1 MSKNSQVISYRL
13 SEEEVEALRQYQRSE
28 ESLNQAAQRLLREA
42 LKLSTASTTT
52 STASLSTLSTVD
64 VDSRITVQLAPLQE
78 KIAQLET
85 ALGEFAA

>member
-13 SEEEVEALRQYQRSE
+13 SEVEVEALRQYQRSE

-52 STASLSTLSTVD
+52 STASLSTMSTVD
-64 VDSRITVQLAPLQE
+64 VDSRITVHLAPLQE